1 MECPAPLL
9 LGKEKKAQIKKHHWT
24 FGDRIKKLFF
34 AKSVPKDETIQYLP
48 ERKRGQKV
56 ADVIK
61 IP

>member
-1 MECPAPLL
+1 MEI
-9 LGKEKKAQIKKHHWT
+9 ETTFKKNELKQA
-24 FGDRIKKLFF
+24 FGGRIKNIFF
-34 AKSVPKDETIQYLP
+34 AKSVPKDEAKHYLP

>member
-1 MECPAPLL
+1 MEI
-9 LGKEKKAQIKKHHWT
+9 ETTFKKNELKQA
-24 FGDRIKKLFF
+24 FGDRIKNLFF